1 MNMQNT
7 IAALRGG
14 LLQQDRLLKLD
25 TPLGGNVLTVQ
36 RAVGRSRIGR
46 AYEFTLDVLSTEGDL
61 ELKKLIAQP
70 VTLWIEQG
78 NRSYRPISGYVHTA
92 RRLGADGG
100 LTTYQLT
107 FADFTHF
114 LKFRRDQRFWNDTT
128 VDQIISDV
136 LNQHPQA
143 KGHFRFALSKPLPNR
158 SYTRQHDT
166 DWHFV
171 HRLMEDEGLY
181 CAWQQADDGKSHTL
195 VITDN
200 LQAFA
205 PLSPE
210 TVSFYRGGSA
220 SEADA
225 FTQWSGT
232 RTLQSVTRSTRT
244 FDYKNPAQPS
254 NPKGT
259 SLPTMAGQGEL
270 PDQLEVYEYTGA
282 YTYLDQTRGDHLTKV
297 KMEEW
302 ESQAKR
308 FYAAGGVRAIDAGR
322 RFTLTEHPE
331 HDRDSADQREFAVI
345 EVAWWI
351 ENNLPVASDSAD
363 FPYSL
368 REALA
373 GAQEG
378 YGASPVFRV
387 PHDDGSTGFYLVE
400 VEAQRVSVPYRSPFE
415 HRKPE
420 MHLETA
426 IVVGPQGEEVYTDS
440 LNRIRVQFVWDR
452 MNPGD
457 ENASCW
463 VRVVQS
469 DTGGGYGGVHVPRIG
484 EEVLI
489 DYVGGDCDRPL
500 AVGRVY
506 NGANQPQWHTD
517 GILSGYRSK
526 EYSGGGYNQLVMDD
540 ATGQNRVQLM
550 SSSANS
556 LLHLGYII
564 DQNGNSR
571 GSYLGSGFDLRSDAY
586 GSVRASQGLYV
597 TTHPK
602 AANSQPLDVK
612 EAQQQL
618 VTGESLVEAMSG
630 VSEQHQAES
639 LKDAQDTMRAFTD
652 ATQESAS
659 GSASGGRTAGG
670 GTGNANA
677 FKEPVMLF
685 GSPSGIGM
693 STQQSVHMVAND
705 HVNVASGQSVHV
717 AAGKSLIGSI
727 GQKLSLFVQNAGMKL
742 FAGKGKVE
750 IQAQSDNIEVTAQKA
765 VKVVSATGQVE
776 IAADQGIL
784 LTSGGAYIR
793 IKDGN
798 VEIHAPGKIDIKGA
812 SHTFAGPASMGY
824 PLPSPRPDQP
834 GQLELFHKYVNGEA
848 VKGGLFTVKDVNGS
862 ILKKGA
868 LDNSGYTVVSGL
880 PPGAVRV
887 EFGKDPRESDQPANY
902 FKQAKWPAEPVE
914 PSPQAAQ
921 TAATGQLASHLQGMA
936 PAAANVA
943 MGLLSG
949 GGAGAAL
956 GGLASSALPAA
967 ATALGGAGAASA
979 LQTASSLSGAA
990 KQVAGMV
997 QAARQG
1003 GLAALAAPAANAA
1016 SGMLQGALPGVAGIA
1031 GKGATTA
1038 ASAAGATG
1046 MKLPTSGFGGPLK
1059 S

>member
-1 MNMQNT
+1 MNMPD
-7 IAALRGG
+7 IAAALRGG

-25 TPLGGNVLTVQ
+25 TPLGGNALAVQ

-46 AYEFTLDVLSTEGDL
+46 DYSFTLDVVSSNDSL

-70 VTLWIEQG
+70 ATLWIQLE
-78 NRSYRPISGYVHTA
+78 NNAYRPVSGYLYTA
-92 RRLGADGG
+92 RRLGANGG
-100 LTTYQLT
+100 LTTYQLELR
-107 FADFTHF
+107 AWMHV
-114 LKFRRDQRFWNDTT
+114 LRFRRDEKIWIDKN
-128 VDQIISDV
+128 VEEIISDV
-136 LNQHPQA
+136 LGMHPEA
-143 KGHFRFALSKPLPNR
+143 RGRFRFALSQPLANR
-158 SYTRQHDT
+158 SYTRQSET
-166 DWHFV
+166 DWDLV
-171 HRLMEDEGLY
+171 HRLMESEGLY

-210 TVSFYRGGSA
+210 TVHFYRGGTA
-220 SEADA
+220 GEADA

-232 RTLQSVTRSTRT
+232 RTLQSATLTTRT
-244 FDYKNPAQPS
+244 FDYKNPSQPS

-259 SLPTMAGQGEL
+259 SLPTMGGQGEL

-282 YTYLDQTRGDHLTKV
+282 YTYPDQTRGDHLTKV

-302 ESQAKR
+302 ESRAKR
-308 FYAAGGVRAIDAGR
+308 FHGSGGVRAIDAGR
-322 RFTLTEHPE
+322 RFALADHPL
-331 HDRDSADQREFAVI
+331 HDRDAADQREFAAI

-351 ENNLPVASDSAD
+351 ENNLPVPDSDSD
-363 FPYSL
+363 FPHSL
-368 REALA
+368 KRSLDRMRARYENTPGL
-373 GAQEG
+373 QV
-378 YGASPVFRV
+378 S
-387 PHDDGSTGFYLVE
+387 HDDGSVGFYLVE

-415 HRKPE
+415 HKKPE

-452 MNPGD
+452 LNPGN

-506 NGANQPQWHTD
+506 NGANQPQWHSD

-586 GSVRASQGLYV
+586 GAVRASQGLYV

-618 VTGESLVEAMSG
+618 VTGESLIEAMSG

-639 LKDAQDTMRAFTD
+639 LKDAQDTMRTFTD
-652 ATQESAS
+652 ATQDSAS

-765 VKVVSATGQVE
+765 VKVVSATDRIE

-798 VEIHAPGKIDIKGA
+798 VEVHAPGKIDVKGA

-834 GQLELFHKYVNGEA
+834 GQLELLHQYANGEGF
-848 VKGGLFTVKDVNGS
+848 KGGKFTVLDASGGV
-862 ILKKGA
+862 LREGA
-868 LDNSGYTVVSGL
+868 LDANGHTIVSGL
-880 PPGAVRV
+880 PAGAAQVQFGEDPRNQYDPSSVFKTAQWPAKPMQEGNAAATAMSQLGGLLPPGAL
-887 EFGKDPRESDQPANY
+887 PAPT
-902 FKQAKWPAEPVE
+902 KLAAVAG
-914 PSPQAAQ
+914 QAAQ
-921 TAATGQLASHLQGMA
+921 DGIGKALSGQ
-936 PAAANVA
+936 A
-943 MGLLSG
+943 MGLAQGALANVVPSG
-949 GGAGAAL
+949 AMGAVSGATQLAGMAGQVAQGGVGQAMSLAKGALASALPSGAGAAL
-956 GGLASSALPAA
+956 SQASQLGAA
-967 ATALGGAGAASA
+967 AQQVGALA
-979 LQTASSLSGAA
+979 
-990 KQVAGMV
+990 
-997 QAARQG
+997 QAARS
-1003 GLAALAAPAANAA
+1003 AVPALKV
-1016 SGMLQGALPGVAGIA
+1016 L
-1031 GKGATTA
+1031 
-1038 ASAAGATG
+1038 
-1046 MKLPTSGFGGPLK
+1046 
-1059 S
+1059 

>member
-25 TPLGGNVLTVQ
+25 TSLGGNVLTVQ

-308 FYAAGGVRAIDAGR
+308 FHAAGGVRAIDAGR

-368 REALA
+368 REALV

-415 HRKPE
+415 HHKPE

-526 EYSGGGYNQLVMDD
+526 EYSGSGYNQLVMDD

-677 FKEPVMLF
+677 FKEPLMLF

-727 GQKLSLFVQNAGMKL
+727 GQKLSLFVQNAGMRL

-1031 GKGATTA
+1031 GKGATTV

>member
-1 MNMQNT
+1 MNMPD
-7 IAALRGG
+7 IGAALRGG

-25 TPLGGNVLTVQ
+25 TPLGANALAVQ
-36 RAVGRSRIGR
+36 RVVGRSQIGR
-46 AYEFTLDVLSTEGDL
+46 DYSFTLDVVSSNDGL

-70 VTLWIEQG
+70 ATLWIQLG
-78 NRSYRPISGYVHTA
+78 NNAYRPVSGYIYTA
-92 RRLGADGG
+92 RRLGANGG
-100 LTTYQLT
+100 LTTYQLELR
-107 FADFTHF
+107 AWMHV
-114 LKFRRDQRFWNDTT
+114 LRFRRDEKIWIDKN
-128 VDQIISDV
+128 VEEIISDV
-136 LNQHPQA
+136 LGMHPEA
-143 KGHFRFALSKPLPNR
+143 RGRFRFALSQPLANR
-158 SYTRQHDT
+158 SYTRQSET
-166 DWHFV
+166 DWNLV

-181 CAWQQADDGKSHTL
+181 CAWQQADDGNSHTL

-200 LQAFA
+200 LQAFV

-210 TVSFYRGGSA
+210 IVRFYRGGTA
-220 SEADA
+220 GEADA

-232 RTLQSVTRSTRT
+232 RTLQSVTLTTRT

-259 SLPTMAGQGEL
+259 SLPTMVGQGEL

-282 YTYLDQTRGDHLTKV
+282 YTYPDQARGDHLAKV
-297 KMEEW
+297 KMEGW

-308 FYAAGGVRAIDAGR
+308 FHAAGGVRAIDAGR
-322 RFTLTEHPE
+322 RFTLADHPE
-331 HDRDSADQREFAVI
+331 HDRDSADQREFAAI

-351 ENNLPVASDSAD
+351 ENNLPVSGSDSD
-363 FPYSL
+363 FPHSL
-368 REALA
+368 KRALDRTRA
-373 GAQEG
+373 RYENTPGLQV
-378 YGASPVFRV
+378 S
-387 PHDDGSTGFYLVE
+387 HDDGSVGFYLVE
-400 VEAQRVSVPYRSPFE
+400 VEAHRVSVPYRSPFE
-415 HRKPE
+415 HKKPE

-426 IVVGPQGEEVYTDS
+426 IVVGPQGEEVYTDE

-452 MNPGD
+452 LNPGN

-506 NGANQPQWHTD
+506 NGANQPQWHSD

-564 DQNGNSR
+564 DHSANSR

-586 GSVRASQGLYV
+586 GAVRASQGLYV

-652 ATQESAS
+652 ATQDSAS

-693 STQQSVHMVAND
+693 STQQSVHVVAND

-765 VKVVSATGQVE
+765 VKVVSATDRIE

-798 VEIHAPGKIDIKGA
+798 VEVHAPGKIDVKGA

-834 GQLELFHKYVNGEA
+834 GQLELLHQYANGEGF
-848 VKGGLFTVKDVNGS
+848 KGGKFTVLDASGGV
-862 ILKKGA
+862 LREGA
-868 LDNSGYTVVSGL
+868 LDAKGHTIVSGL
-880 PPGAVRV
+880 PAGAVQVQFGEDPRNQYDPSSVFKTAQWPAKPMQEADPTATAMSQLGGLLPPGALP
-887 EFGKDPRESDQPANY
+887 GATKLA
-902 FKQAKWPAEPVE
+902 AIAG
-914 PSPQAAQ
+914 QAAQ
-921 TAATGQLASHLQGMA
+921 GGIGKALSGQ
-936 PAAANVA
+936 A
-943 MGLLSG
+943 MGLAQGALANVLPSGAMQAVSGATQLAGMAGQVAQGGVGQALSG
-949 GGAGAAL
+949 QAMSLAKGALASALPSGAGAAL
-956 GGLASSALPAA
+956 SQAGQLGAA
-967 ATALGGAGAASA
+967 AQQVGALA
-979 LQTASSLSGAA
+979 
-990 KQVAGMV
+990 
-997 QAARQG
+997 QAARS
-1003 GLAALAAPAANAA
+1003 AVPALKV
-1016 SGMLQGALPGVAGIA
+1016 L
-1031 GKGATTA
+1031 
-1038 ASAAGATG
+1038 
-1046 MKLPTSGFGGPLK
+1046 
-1059 S
+1059 

>member
-1 MNMQNT
+1 MNMPD
-7 IAALRGG
+7 IGAALRGG

-25 TPLGGNVLTVQ
+25 TPLGGNALAVQ
-36 RAVGRSRIGR
+36 RAVGRSQIGR
-46 AYEFTLDVLSTEGDL
+46 DYSFTLDVVSSNDSL

-70 VTLWIEQG
+70 ATLWIRLG
-78 NRSYRPISGYVHTA
+78 NSAYRPVSGYIYTA
-92 RRLGADGG
+92 RRLGANGG
-100 LTTYQLT
+100 LTTYQLELR
-107 FADFTHF
+107 AWMHV
-114 LKFRRDQRFWNDTT
+114 LRFRRDEKIWIDKN
-128 VDQIISDV
+128 VEEIISDV
-136 LNQHPQA
+136 LGMHPEA
-143 KGHFRFALSKPLPNR
+143 RGRFRFALSQPLANR
-158 SYTRQHDT
+158 SYTRQSET
-166 DWHFV
+166 DWNLV

-200 LQAFA
+200 LQTFA

-210 TVSFYRGGSA
+210 IVRFYRGGTA
-220 SEADA
+220 GEADA

-232 RTLQSVTRSTRT
+232 RTLQSVTLTTRT

-282 YTYLDQTRGDHLTKV
+282 YTYLDQARGDHLAKV
-297 KMEEW
+297 KMEGW

-308 FYAAGGVRAIDAGR
+308 FHAAGGVRAIDAGR
-322 RFTLTEHPE
+322 RFTLADHPE
-331 HDRDSADQREFAVI
+331 HDRDSADQREFAAI

-351 ENNLPVASDSAD
+351 ENNLPVSGSDSD
-363 FPYSL
+363 FPHSL
-368 REALA
+368 KRSLDRTRARYENTPGL
-373 GAQEG
+373 QV
-378 YGASPVFRV
+378 S
-387 PHDDGSTGFYLVE
+387 HDDGSVGFYLVE

-415 HRKPE
+415 HKKPE

-426 IVVGPQGEEVYTDS
+426 IVVGPQGEEVYTDE

-452 MNPGD
+452 LNPAN

-506 NGANQPQWHTD
+506 NGANQPQWHSD

-556 LLHLGYII
+556 LLHLGYLI

-586 GSVRASQGLYV
+586 GAVRASQGLYV

-602 AANSQPLDVK
+602 APNSQPLDVK

-652 ATQESAS
+652 ATQDSKS

-693 STQQSVHMVAND
+693 STQQSVHVVAND

-765 VKVVSATGQVE
+765 VKVVSATDRIE

-798 VEIHAPGKIDIKGA
+798 VEVHAPGKIDVKGA

-834 GQLELFHKYVNGEA
+834 GQLELLHQYANGEGF
-848 VKGGLFTVKDVNGS
+848 KGGKFTVLDASGGV
-862 ILKKGA
+862 LREGA
-868 LDNSGYTVVSGL
+868 LDAKGHTIVSGL
-880 PPGAVRV
+880 PAGAVQV
-887 EFGKDPRESDQPANY
+887 QFGEDPRNQYDPSSV
-902 FKQAKWPAEPVE
+902 FKTAQWPAKPMQGAD
-914 PSPQAAQ
+914 P
-921 TAATGQLASHLQGMA
+921 TAT
-936 PAAANVA
+936 A
-943 MGLLSG
+943 MSQ
-949 GGAGAAL
+949 L
-956 GGLASSALPAA
+956 GGLLPPGALPAA
-967 ATALGGAGAASA
+967 TKLAAIAGQGAQGGIGKALSGQAMGLAQGALANVLPSGAMGAMSGATQLAGMAGQVAQGGVGQAMSLAKGALGSALPSGASAALSQASQLGAAAQQVGA
-979 LQTASSLSGAA
+979 LA
-990 KQVAGMV
+990 
-997 QAARQG
+997 QAARS
-1003 GLAALAAPAANAA
+1003 AVPALKV
-1016 SGMLQGALPGVAGIA
+1016 L
-1031 GKGATTA
+1031 
-1038 ASAAGATG
+1038 
-1046 MKLPTSGFGGPLK
+1046 
-1059 S
+1059 

>member
-1 MNMQNT
+1 MDMPD
-7 IAALRGG
+7 IGAAIRGG

-25 TPLGGNVLTVQ
+25 TPLGANALAVQ

-46 AYEFTLDVLSTEGDL
+46 DYSFTLDVVSNNDSL

-70 VTLWIEQG
+70 ATLWIQLE
-78 NRSYRPISGYVHTA
+78 NNAYRPVSGYLYTA
-92 RRLGADGG
+92 RRLGANGG
-100 LTTYQLT
+100 LTTYQLELR
-107 FADFTHF
+107 AWMHV
-114 LKFRRDQRFWNDTT
+114 LRFRRDEKIWIDKN
-128 VDQIISDV
+128 VEEIISDV
-136 LNQHPQA
+136 LGMHPEA
-143 KGHFRFALSKPLPNR
+143 RGRFRFALSQPLANR
-158 SYTRQHDT
+158 SYTRQSET
-166 DWHFV
+166 DWDLV
-171 HRLMEDEGLY
+171 HRLMESEGLY

-200 LQAFA
+200 LQAFV

-210 TVSFYRGGSA
+210 TVRFYRGGTA
-220 SEADA
+220 GEADA

-232 RTLQSVTRSTRT
+232 RTLQSVTLTTRT
-244 FDYKNPAQPS
+244 FDYKNPSQPS

-259 SLPTMAGQGEL
+259 SLPTMGGQGEL

-302 ESQAKR
+302 ESRAKR
-308 FYAAGGVRAIDAGR
+308 FHGSGGVRAIDAGR
-322 RFTLTEHPE
+322 RFTLADHPV
-331 HDRDSADQREFAVI
+331 HDRDVADQREFAAI

-351 ENNLPVASDSAD
+351 ENNLPVPASDSD
-363 FPYSL
+363 FPHSL
-368 REALA
+368 KR
-373 GAQEG
+373 
-378 YGASPVFRV
+378 SIDRTRV
-387 PHDDGSTGFYLVE
+387 RYENTPGLQVSHNDGSVGFYLVE

-415 HRKPE
+415 HHKPE

-426 IVVGPQGEEVYTDS
+426 IVVGPQGEEVYTDE

-452 MNPGD
+452 LNPGN

-586 GSVRASQGLYV
+586 GAVRASQGLYV

-652 ATQESAS
+652 ATQDSAS

-693 STQQSVHMVAND
+693 STQQSVHVVAND

-765 VKVVSATGQVE
+765 VKVVSATDRIE

-798 VEIHAPGKIDIKGA
+798 VEVHAPGTIDVKGA

-824 PLPSPRPDQP
+824 LLPSPRPDQP
-834 GQLELFHKYVNGEA
+834 GQLELLHQYANGEGF
-848 VKGGLFTVKDVNGS
+848 KGGKFKVLDASGGV
-862 ILKKGA
+862 LREGA
-868 LDNSGYTVVSGL
+868 LDAKGHTIVSGL
-880 PPGAVRV
+880 PAGAAQVQFGEDPRNQYDPSSVFKTAQWPAKPMQEGNAAATAMSQLSGLLPPGALPGATKVAAV
-887 EFGKDPRESDQPANY
+887 AG
-902 FKQAKWPAEPVE
+902 
-914 PSPQAAQ
+914 QAAQ
-921 TAATGQLASHLQGMA
+921 GGIGKALSGQVTGLAQVALANALPSGAMGAVSGATQLAGMA
-936 PAAANVA
+936 GQVVQ
-943 MGLLSG
+943 G
-949 GGAGAAL
+949 GVGQAVSLAKGALASALPSGAGAAL
-956 GGLASSALPAA
+956 SQASQLGAA
-967 ATALGGAGAASA
+967 AHQVGALA
-979 LQTASSLSGAA
+979 
-990 KQVAGMV
+990 
-997 QAARQG
+997 QAARS
-1003 GLAALAAPAANAA
+1003 AVPALKV
-1016 SGMLQGALPGVAGIA
+1016 L
-1031 GKGATTA
+1031 
-1038 ASAAGATG
+1038 
-1046 MKLPTSGFGGPLK
+1046 
-1059 S
+1059 

>member
-308 FYAAGGVRAIDAGR
+308 FHAAGGVRAIDAGR

-368 REALA
+368 REALV

-526 EYSGGGYNQLVMDD
+526 EYSGSGYNQLVMDD

-564 DQNGNSR
+564 DHSANSR

-586 GSVRASQGLYV
+586 GAVRASQGLYV

-1031 GKGATTA
+1031 GKGATTV

>member
-308 FYAAGGVRAIDAGR
+308 FHAAGGVRAIDAGR

-368 REALA
+368 REALV

-415 HRKPE
+415 HHKPE

-526 EYSGGGYNQLVMDD
+526 EYSGSGYNQLVMDD

-564 DQNGNSR
+564 DHSANSR

-586 GSVRASQGLYV
+586 GAVRASQGLYV

-1031 GKGATTA
+1031 GKGATTV

>member
-1 MNMQNT
+1 MNMPD
-7 IAALRGG
+7 IGAALRGG

-25 TPLGGNVLTVQ
+25 TPLGGNALAVQ
-36 RAVGRSRIGR
+36 RAVGRSQIGR
-46 AYEFTLDVLSTEGDL
+46 DYSFTLDVVSSNDSL

-70 VTLWIEQG
+70 ATLWIRLG
-78 NRSYRPISGYVHTA
+78 NSAYRPVSGYIYTA
-92 RRLGADGG
+92 RRLGANGG
-100 LTTYQLT
+100 LTTYQLELR
-107 FADFTHF
+107 AWMHV
-114 LKFRRDQRFWNDTT
+114 LRFRRDEKIWIDKN
-128 VDQIISDV
+128 VEEIISDV
-136 LNQHPQA
+136 LGMHPEA
-143 KGHFRFALSKPLPNR
+143 RGRFRFALSQPLANR
-158 SYTRQHDT
+158 SYTRQSET
-166 DWHFV
+166 DWNFV
-171 HRLMEDEGLY
+171 HRLMEEEGLY

-210 TVSFYRGGSA
+210 IVRFYRGGTA
-220 SEADA
+220 GEADA

-232 RTLQSVTRSTRT
+232 RTLQSVTLTTRT

-282 YTYLDQTRGDHLTKV
+282 YTYLDQARGDHLAKV
-297 KMEEW
+297 KMEGW

-308 FYAAGGVRAIDAGR
+308 FHAAGGVRAIDAGR
-322 RFTLTEHPE
+322 RFTLADHPE
-331 HDRDSADQREFAVI
+331 HDRDSADQREFAAI

-351 ENNLPVASDSAD
+351 ENNLPVSGSDSD
-363 FPYSL
+363 FPHSL
-368 REALA
+368 KRSLDRTRARYENTPGL
-373 GAQEG
+373 QV
-378 YGASPVFRV
+378 S
-387 PHDDGSTGFYLVE
+387 HDDGSVGFYLVE

-415 HRKPE
+415 HKKPE

-452 MNPGD
+452 LNPGN

-506 NGANQPQWHTD
+506 NGANQPQWHSD

-586 GSVRASQGLYV
+586 GAVRASQGLYV

-602 AANSQPLDVK
+602 APNSQPLDVK

-639 LKDAQDTMRAFTD
+639 LKEAHDTMRAFTD
-652 ATQESAS
+652 ATQDSKS

-693 STQQSVHMVAND
+693 STQQSVHVVAND

-765 VKVVSATGQVE
+765 VKVVSATDRIE

-798 VEIHAPGKIDIKGA
+798 VEVHAPGKIDVKGA

-834 GQLELFHKYVNGEA
+834 GQLELLHQYANGEGF
-848 VKGGLFTVKDVNGS
+848 KGGKFTVLDASGGV
-862 ILKKGA
+862 LREGA
-868 LDNSGYTVVSGL
+868 LDAKGHTIVSGL
-880 PPGAVRV
+880 PAGAVQV
-887 EFGKDPRESDQPANY
+887 QFGEDPRNQYDPSSV
-902 FKQAKWPAEPVE
+902 FKTAQWPAKPMQGAD
-914 PSPQAAQ
+914 P
-921 TAATGQLASHLQGMA
+921 TAT
-936 PAAANVA
+936 A
-943 MGLLSG
+943 MSQ
-949 GGAGAAL
+949 L
-956 GGLASSALPAA
+956 GGLLPPGALPAA
-967 ATALGGAGAASA
+967 TKLAAIAGQAAQGGIGKALSGQAMGLAQGALANVLPSGAMGAVSGATQLAGMAGQVAQGGVGQAMSLAKGALGSALPSGASAALSQASQLGAAAQQVGA
-979 LQTASSLSGAA
+979 LA
-990 KQVAGMV
+990 
-997 QAARQG
+997 QAARS
-1003 GLAALAAPAANAA
+1003 AVPALKV
-1016 SGMLQGALPGVAGIA
+1016 L
-1031 GKGATTA
+1031 
-1038 ASAAGATG
+1038 
-1046 MKLPTSGFGGPLK
+1046 
-1059 S
+1059 

>member
-1 MNMQNT
+1 MQNV

-25 TPLGGNVLTVQ
+25 TPLGANTLTVQ

-46 AYEFTLDVLSTEGDL
+46 AYEFTLDVLAADGDV

-70 VTLWIEQG
+70 VTLWIQQAD
-78 NRSYRPISGYVHTA
+78 RDYRPMHGYVHTA
-92 RRLGADGG
+92 RRLGADGE
-100 LTTYQLT
+100 LTTYQLV

-114 LKFRRDQRFWNDTT
+114 LKFRRDQRIWSDAP

-136 LNQHPQA
+136 LNRHPQA
-143 KGHFRFALSKPLPNR
+143 RGRFRFALSKPLPSR
-158 SYTRQHDT
+158 SYTRQHET

-210 TVSFYRGGSA
+210 TVRFYRGSAA

-232 RTLQSVTRSTRT
+232 RTLQSVTRTTRT
-244 FDYKNPAQPS
+244 FDYKNPSVPS

-259 SLPTMAGQGEL
+259 TLPTMGTQGEL

-282 YTYLDQTRGDHLTKV
+282 YTYLDQSRGDHLTKV
-297 KMEEW
+297 RMEAW
-302 ESQAKR
+302 ESEAKR
-308 FYAAGGVRAIDAGR
+308 FRAAGGVRGIDAGR
-322 RFTLTEHPE
+322 RFTLSDHPE
-331 HDRDSADQREFAVI
+331 HDRDPADQREFAVI

-351 ENNLPVASDSAD
+351 ENNLPVSSGSAN
-363 FPYSL
+363 FPHSL
-368 REALA
+368 SEALA
-373 GAQEG
+373 QAQAG
-378 YGASPVFRV
+378 CAADPAFRV
-387 PHDDGSTGFYLVE
+387 PHGDGSVGFYLVE
-400 VEAQRVSVPYRSPFE
+400 VEAQRASIPYRSPFE
-415 HRKPE
+415 HHKPV

-426 IVVGPQGEEVYTDS
+426 IVVGPQGEEVYTDE

-452 MNPGD
+452 VNPGN

-469 DTGGGYGGVHVPRIG
+469 DTGGGYGGVHIPRIG

-506 NGANQPQWHTD
+506 NGAAKPQWHSD

-526 EYSGGGYNQLVMDD
+526 EYSGSGYNQLVMDD

-550 SSSANS
+550 SSSAKS
-556 LLHLGYII
+556 LLHLGYLI
-564 DQNGNSR
+564 DQNGNTR
-571 GSYLGSGFDLRSDAY
+571 GSYLGSGFDLRSDAH
-586 GSVRASQGLYV
+586 GAVRASQGLYV

-602 AANSQPLDVK
+602 APNSQPLDVK

-618 VTGESLVEAMSG
+618 VNAESLVESLSG
-630 VSEQHQAES
+630 VSEQHQAEN
-639 LKDAQDTMRAFTD
+639 LKDAHDTLRAFTD
-652 ATQESAS
+652 ATQDSVPGA
-659 GSASGGRTAGG
+659 ASGGRTAGG

-693 STQQSVHMVAND
+693 STQQSVHVAAND
-705 HVNVASGQSVHV
+705 HVNIASGRSVHV
-717 AAGKSLIGSI
+717 AAGKSLLASI

-750 IQAQSDNIEVTAQKA
+750 IQAQSDSIEVTAQKT
-765 VKVVSATGQVE
+765 VKVLSATDKIE

-784 LTSGGAYIR
+784 LTSGGGYIR
-793 IKDGN
+793 IAGGN
-798 VEIHAPGKIDIKGA
+798 IEIHAPGKVDVKGA
-812 SHTFAGPASMGY
+812 SHAFSGPASMGY

-834 GQLELFHKYVNGEA
+834 GQLELLHKYVNGEA
-848 VKGGLFTVKDVNGS
+848 VKGGLFTVRDVNGAV
-862 ILKKGA
+862 LKKGA
-868 LDNSGYTVVSGL
+868 LDGNGYTVVSGL

-902 FKQAKWPAEPVE
+902 FKEAKWPAEPVE
-914 PSPQAAQ
+914 PSPEAAQ
-921 TAATGQLASHLQGMA
+921 AAATGQLASQLQGMA
-936 PAAANVA
+936 PAAASAA
-943 MGLLSG
+943 MGLVS

-956 GGLASSALPAA
+956 GGLASAALPAA
-967 ATALGGAGAASA
+967 ASALDGAGVASA
-979 LQTASSLSGAA
+979 LQTATRLSGAA

-1016 SGMLQGALPGVAGIA
+1016 LKGALPGIA
-1031 GKGATTA
+1031 GKGGPMVASTAGTA
-1038 ASAAGATG
+1038 AGG

>member
-586 GSVRASQGLYV
+586 GAVRASQGLYV

-652 ATQESAS
+652 ATQDSVS
-659 GSASGGRTAGG
+659 GSKSGGRTAGG

-693 STQQSVHMVAND
+693 STQQSVHVVAND

-765 VKVVSATGQVE
+765 VKVVSATGQIE

-902 FKQAKWPAEPVE
+902 FKQAKWPAEPIE

>member
-1 MNMQNT
+1 MNMPD
-7 IAALRGG
+7 IGAALRGG

-25 TPLGGNVLTVQ
+25 TPLGGNALAVQ

-46 AYEFTLDVLSTEGDL
+46 DYSFTLDVVSSNDSL

-70 VTLWIEQG
+70 ATLWIRLG
-78 NRSYRPISGYVHTA
+78 NSAYRPVSGYIYTA
-92 RRLGADGG
+92 RRLGANGG
-100 LTTYQLT
+100 LTTYQLELR
-107 FADFTHF
+107 AWMHV
-114 LKFRRDQRFWNDTT
+114 LRFRRDEKIWIDKN
-128 VDQIISDV
+128 VEEIISDV
-136 LNQHPQA
+136 LGMHPEA
-143 KGHFRFALSKPLPNR
+143 RGRFRFALSQPLANR
-158 SYTRQHDT
+158 SYTRQSET
-166 DWHFV
+166 DWNLV
-171 HRLMEDEGLY
+171 HRLMEEEGLY

-210 TVSFYRGGSA
+210 IVRFYRGGTA
-220 SEADA
+220 GEADA

-232 RTLQSVTRSTRT
+232 RTLQSVTLTTRT

-282 YTYLDQTRGDHLTKV
+282 YTYLDQARGDHLAKV
-297 KMEEW
+297 KMEGW

-308 FYAAGGVRAIDAGR
+308 FHAVGGVRAIDAGR
-322 RFTLTEHPE
+322 RFTLADHPE
-331 HDRDSADQREFAVI
+331 HDRDAADQREFAAI

-351 ENNLPVASDSAD
+351 ENNLPVSGSDSD
-363 FPYSL
+363 FPHSL
-368 REALA
+368 KRSLDQTRARYENTPGL
-373 GAQEG
+373 QV
-378 YGASPVFRV
+378 S
-387 PHDDGSTGFYLVE
+387 HDDGSVGFYLVE

-415 HRKPE
+415 HKKPE

-452 MNPGD
+452 LNPGN

-506 NGANQPQWHTD
+506 NGANQPQWHSD

-586 GSVRASQGLYV
+586 GAVRASQGLYV

-602 AANSQPLDVK
+602 APNSQPLDVK

-639 LKDAQDTMRAFTD
+639 LKEAQDTMRAFTD
-652 ATQESAS
+652 ATQDSKS

-693 STQQSVHMVAND
+693 STQQSVHVVAND

-765 VKVVSATGQVE
+765 VKVVSATDRIE

-798 VEIHAPGKIDIKGA
+798 VEVHAPGKIDVKGA

-834 GQLELFHKYVNGEA
+834 GQLELLHQYANGEGF
-848 VKGGLFTVKDVNGS
+848 KGGKFTVLDASGGV
-862 ILKKGA
+862 LREGA
-868 LDNSGYTVVSGL
+868 LDAKGHTIVSGL
-880 PPGAVRV
+880 PAGAVQV
-887 EFGKDPRESDQPANY
+887 QFGEDPRNQYDPSSV
-902 FKQAKWPAEPVE
+902 FKTAQWPAKPMQGAD
-914 PSPQAAQ
+914 P
-921 TAATGQLASHLQGMA
+921 TAT
-936 PAAANVA
+936 A
-943 MGLLSG
+943 MSQ
-949 GGAGAAL
+949 L
-956 GGLASSALPAA
+956 GGLLPPGALPAA
-967 ATALGGAGAASA
+967 TKLAAIAGQAAQGGIGKALSGQAMGLAQGALANVLPSGAMGAMSGATQLAGMAGQVAQGGVGQAMSLAKGALGSALPSGASAALSQASQLGAAAQQVGA
-979 LQTASSLSGAA
+979 LA
-990 KQVAGMV
+990 
-997 QAARQG
+997 QAARS
-1003 GLAALAAPAANAA
+1003 AVPALKV
-1016 SGMLQGALPGVAGIA
+1016 L
-1031 GKGATTA
+1031 
-1038 ASAAGATG
+1038 
-1046 MKLPTSGFGGPLK
+1046 
-1059 S
+1059 

>member
-1 MNMQNT
+1 MNMPD
-7 IAALRGG
+7 IGAALRGG

-25 TPLGGNVLTVQ
+25 TPLGGNALAVQ
-36 RAVGRSRIGR
+36 RAVGRSQIGR
-46 AYEFTLDVLSTEGDL
+46 DYSFTLDVVSSNDSL

-70 VTLWIEQG
+70 ATLWIRLG
-78 NRSYRPISGYVHTA
+78 NSAYRPVSGYIYTA
-92 RRLGADGG
+92 RRLGANGG
-100 LTTYQLT
+100 LTTYQLELR
-107 FADFTHF
+107 AWMHV
-114 LKFRRDQRFWNDTT
+114 LRFRRDEKIWIDKN
-128 VDQIISDV
+128 VEEIISDV
-136 LNQHPQA
+136 LGMHPEA
-143 KGHFRFALSKPLPNR
+143 RGRFRFALSQPLANR
-158 SYTRQHDT
+158 SYTRQSET
-166 DWHFV
+166 DWNFV
-171 HRLMEDEGLY
+171 HRLMEEEGLY

-210 TVSFYRGGSA
+210 IVRFYRGGTA
-220 SEADA
+220 GEADA

-232 RTLQSVTRSTRT
+232 RTLQSVTFTTRT

-282 YTYLDQTRGDHLTKV
+282 YTYLDQARGDHLAKV
-297 KMEEW
+297 KMEGW

-308 FYAAGGVRAIDAGR
+308 FHAAGGVRAIDAGR
-322 RFTLTEHPE
+322 RFTLAEHPE
-331 HDRDSADQREFAVI
+331 HDRDSADQREFAAI

-351 ENNLPVASDSAD
+351 ENNLPVSGSDSD
-363 FPYSL
+363 FPHSL
-368 REALA
+368 KRSLDQTRARYENTPGL
-373 GAQEG
+373 QV
-378 YGASPVFRV
+378 S
-387 PHDDGSTGFYLVE
+387 HDDGSVGFYLVE

-415 HRKPE
+415 HKKPE

-426 IVVGPQGEEVYTDS
+426 IVVGPQGEEVHTDE

-452 MNPGD
+452 LNPAN

-506 NGANQPQWHTD
+506 NGANQPQWHSD

-556 LLHLGYII
+556 LLHLGYLI

-586 GSVRASQGLYV
+586 GAVRASQGLYV

-602 AANSQPLDVK
+602 APNSQPLDVK

-639 LKDAQDTMRAFTD
+639 LKEAHDTMRAFTD
-652 ATQESAS
+652 ATQDSKS

-670 GTGNANA
+670 GTGSANA

-693 STQQSVHMVAND
+693 STQQSVHVVAND

-765 VKVVSATGQVE
+765 VKVVSATDRIE

-798 VEIHAPGKIDIKGA
+798 VEVHAPGKIDVKGA

-834 GQLELFHKYVNGEA
+834 GQLELLHQYANGEGF
-848 VKGGLFTVKDVNGS
+848 KGGKFTVLDASGGV
-862 ILKKGA
+862 LREGA
-868 LDNSGYTVVSGL
+868 LDAKGHTIVSGL
-880 PPGAVRV
+880 PAGAVQV
-887 EFGKDPRESDQPANY
+887 QFGEDPRNQYDPSSV
-902 FKQAKWPAEPVE
+902 FKTAQWPAKPMQGAD
-914 PSPQAAQ
+914 P
-921 TAATGQLASHLQGMA
+921 TAT
-936 PAAANVA
+936 A
-943 MGLLSG
+943 MSQ
-949 GGAGAAL
+949 L
-956 GGLASSALPAA
+956 GGLLPPGALPAA
-967 ATALGGAGAASA
+967 TKLAAIAGQAAQGGIEKALSGQAMGLAQGALANVLPSGAMGAVSGATQLAGMAGQVAQGGVGQAMSLAKGALGSALPSGASAALSQASQLGAAAQQVGA
-979 LQTASSLSGAA
+979 LA
-990 KQVAGMV
+990 
-997 QAARQG
+997 QAARS
-1003 GLAALAAPAANAA
+1003 AVPALKV
-1016 SGMLQGALPGVAGIA
+1016 L
-1031 GKGATTA
+1031 
-1038 ASAAGATG
+1038 
-1046 MKLPTSGFGGPLK
+1046 
-1059 S
+1059 

>member
-1 MNMQNT
+1 MDMPD
-7 IAALRGG
+7 IGAAIRGG

-25 TPLGGNVLTVQ
+25 TPLGANALAVQ

-46 AYEFTLDVLSTEGDL
+46 DYSFTLDVVSNNDSL

-70 VTLWIEQG
+70 ATLWIQLE
-78 NRSYRPISGYVHTA
+78 NNAYRPVSGYLYTA
-92 RRLGADGG
+92 RRLGANGG
-100 LTTYQLT
+100 LTTYQLELR
-107 FADFTHF
+107 AWMHV
-114 LKFRRDQRFWNDTT
+114 LRFRRDEKIWIDKN
-128 VDQIISDV
+128 VEEIISDV
-136 LNQHPQA
+136 LGMHPEA
-143 KGHFRFALSKPLPNR
+143 RGRFRFALSQPLANR
-158 SYTRQHDT
+158 SYTRQSET
-166 DWHFV
+166 DWDLV
-171 HRLMEDEGLY
+171 HRLMESEGLY
-181 CAWQQADDGKSHTL
+181 SAWQQADDGKSHTL

-210 TVSFYRGGSA
+210 TVRFYRGDAA
-220 SEADA
+220 SEPDA

-232 RTLQSVTRSTRT
+232 RTLQSVTLTTRT
-244 FDYKNPAQPS
+244 FDYKNPSQPS

-259 SLPTMAGQGEL
+259 SLPTMGGQGEL

-302 ESQAKR
+302 ESRAKR
-308 FYAAGGVRAIDAGR
+308 FHGSGGVRAIDAGR
-322 RFTLTEHPE
+322 RFTLADHPV
-331 HDRDSADQREFAVI
+331 HDRDVADQREFAAI

-351 ENNLPVASDSAD
+351 ENNLPVPASDSD
-363 FPYSL
+363 FPHSL
-368 REALA
+368 KR
-373 GAQEG
+373 
-378 YGASPVFRV
+378 SIDRTRV
-387 PHDDGSTGFYLVE
+387 RYENTPGLQVSHNDGSVGFYLVE

-415 HRKPE
+415 HHKPE

-426 IVVGPQGEEVYTDS
+426 IVVGPQGEEVYTDE

-452 MNPGD
+452 LNPGN

-469 DTGGGYGGVHVPRIG
+469 DTGGGYGGVHVPRVG

-571 GSYLGSGFDLRSDAY
+571 GPYLGSGFDLRSDAY
-586 GSVRASQGLYV
+586 GAVRASQGLYV

-652 ATQESAS
+652 ATQDSAS

-693 STQQSVHMVAND
+693 STQQSVHVVAND

-765 VKVVSATGQVE
+765 VKVVSATDRIE

-798 VEIHAPGKIDIKGA
+798 VEVHAPGTIDVKGA

-834 GQLELFHKYVNGEA
+834 GQLELLHQYANGEGF
-848 VKGGLFTVKDVNGS
+848 KGGKFKVLDASGGV
-862 ILKKGA
+862 LREGA
-868 LDNSGYTVVSGL
+868 LDAKGHTIVSGL
-880 PPGAVRV
+880 PAGAAQVQFGEDPRNQYDPSSVFKTAQWPAKPMQEGNAAATAMSQLSGLLPPGALPGATKVAAV
-887 EFGKDPRESDQPANY
+887 AG
-902 FKQAKWPAEPVE
+902 
-914 PSPQAAQ
+914 QAAQ
-921 TAATGQLASHLQGMA
+921 GGIGKALSGQVTGLAQGALANALPSDAMGAVSGATQLAGMA
-936 PAAANVA
+936 GQVVQGGVGQA
-943 MGLLSG
+943 LSG
-949 GGAGAAL
+949 QAVSLAKGALASALPSGAGAAL
-956 GGLASSALPAA
+956 SQANQLGAA
-967 ATALGGAGAASA
+967 AHQVGALA
-979 LQTASSLSGAA
+979 
-990 KQVAGMV
+990 
-997 QAARQG
+997 QAARS
-1003 GLAALAAPAANAA
+1003 AVPALKV
-1016 SGMLQGALPGVAGIA
+1016 L
-1031 GKGATTA
+1031 
-1038 ASAAGATG
+1038 
-1046 MKLPTSGFGGPLK
+1046 
-1059 S
+1059 

>member
-1 MNMQNT
+1 MNMPD
-7 IAALRGG
+7 IGAALRGG

-25 TPLGGNVLTVQ
+25 TPLGGNALAVQ
-36 RAVGRSRIGR
+36 RVVGRSQIGR
-46 AYEFTLDVLSTEGDL
+46 DYSFTLDVVSSNDSL

-70 VTLWIEQG
+70 ATLWIQLG
-78 NRSYRPISGYVHTA
+78 NKAYRPVSGYVYTA
-92 RRLGADGG
+92 RRLGANGG
-100 LTTYQLT
+100 LTTYQLELR
-107 FADFTHF
+107 AWMHV
-114 LKFRRDQRFWNDTT
+114 LRFRRDEKIWIDKN
-128 VDQIISDV
+128 VEEIISDV
-136 LNQHPQA
+136 LGMHPEA
-143 KGHFRFALSKPLPNR
+143 RGRFRFALSQPLANR
-158 SYTRQHDT
+158 SYTRQSET
-166 DWHFV
+166 DWNLV

-210 TVSFYRGGSA
+210 IVRFYRGGTA
-220 SEADA
+220 GEADA

-232 RTLQSVTRSTRT
+232 RTLQSVTLTTRT

-282 YTYLDQTRGDHLTKV
+282 YTYLDQARGDHLAKV
-297 KMEEW
+297 KMEGW

-308 FYAAGGVRAIDAGR
+308 FHAAGGGRAIDAGR
-322 RFTLTEHPE
+322 RFTLADHPE
-331 HDRDSADQREFAVI
+331 HDRDPADQREFAAI

-351 ENNLPVASDSAD
+351 ENNLPVPGSDSD
-363 FPYSL
+363 FPHSL
-368 REALA
+368 KRSLDRTRARYENTPGL
-373 GAQEG
+373 QV
-378 YGASPVFRV
+378 S
-387 PHDDGSTGFYLVE
+387 HDDGSVGFYLVE
-400 VEAQRVSVPYRSPFE
+400 VEAQRVNVPYRSPFE
-415 HRKPE
+415 HHKPE

-426 IVVGPQGEEVYTDS
+426 IVVGPQGEEVYTDA

-452 MNPGD
+452 LNPGN

-564 DQNGNSR
+564 DHSGNSR

-586 GSVRASQGLYV
+586 GAVRASQGLYV

-602 AANSQPLDVK
+602 SANSQPLDVK

-652 ATQESAS
+652 ATQDSAS

-693 STQQSVHMVAND
+693 STQQSVHVVAND

-717 AAGKSLIGSI
+717 AAGKSLLASI
-727 GQKLSLFVQNAGMKL
+727 GQKLSLFAQNAGMKL

-750 IQAQSDNIEVTAQKA
+750 IQAQSDNVEVTAQKA
-765 VKVVSATGQVE
+765 VKVVSATDRIE

-798 VEIHAPGKIDIKGA
+798 VEVHAPGKIDVKGA

-834 GQLELFHKYVNGEA
+834 GQLELLHQYANGEGF
-848 VKGGLFTVKDVNGS
+848 KGGKFTVLDASGGV
-862 ILKKGA
+862 LREGA
-868 LDNSGYTVVSGL
+868 LDAKGHTIVSGL
-880 PPGAVRV
+880 PAGAVQVQFGEDPRNQYDPSSVFKTAQWPAKPMQEADPTATAMSQLGGLLPPGALP
-887 EFGKDPRESDQPANY
+887 GATKLA
-902 FKQAKWPAEPVE
+902 AIAG
-914 PSPQAAQ
+914 QAAQ
-921 TAATGQLASHLQGMA
+921 GGIGKALSGQ
-936 PAAANVA
+936 A
-943 MGLLSG
+943 MGLAQGALANVLPSGAMQAVSGATQLAGMAGQVAQGGVGQALSG
-949 GGAGAAL
+949 QAMSLAKGALASALPSGAGAAL
-956 GGLASSALPAA
+956 SQAGQLGAA
-967 ATALGGAGAASA
+967 AQQVGALA
-979 LQTASSLSGAA
+979 
-990 KQVAGMV
+990 
-997 QAARQG
+997 QAARS
-1003 GLAALAAPAANAA
+1003 AVPALKV
-1016 SGMLQGALPGVAGIA
+1016 L
-1031 GKGATTA
+1031 
-1038 ASAAGATG
+1038 
-1046 MKLPTSGFGGPLK
+1046 
-1059 S
+1059 

>member
-1 MNMQNT
+1 MNMPD
-7 IAALRGG
+7 IAAALRGG

-25 TPLGGNVLTVQ
+25 TSLGANALTVQ

-46 AYEFTLDVLSTEGDL
+46 DYSFTLDVISSNDGL

-70 VTLWIEQG
+70 ATLWIQQAD
-78 NRSYRPISGYVHTA
+78 NSHRPVSGYVYTA
-92 RRLGADGG
+92 RRLGANGG
-100 LTTYQLT
+100 LTTYQLELRPWM
-107 FADFTHF
+107 HV
-114 LKFRRDQRFWNDTT
+114 LRFRRDEKIWIDKNAED
-128 VDQIISDV
+128 IISDV
-136 LNQHPQA
+136 LGTHPEA
-143 KGHFRFALSKPLPNR
+143 RGRFHFSLSQPLANR
-158 SYTRQHDT
+158 SFTRQSET
-166 DWHFV
+166 DWNLV

-181 CAWQQADDGKSHTL
+181 GVWQQADDGKSHTL

-200 LQAFA
+200 LQAC
-205 PLSPE
+205 PSLSPE
-210 TVSFYRGGSA
+210 TVRFYRGGAA
-220 SEADA
+220 SEANA

-232 RTLQSVTRSTRT
+232 RTLQSVTLTTRT
-244 FDYKNPAQPS
+244 FDYKNPAQAA

-259 SLPTMAGQGEL
+259 SLPTMGGQGAL
-270 PDQLEVYEYTGA
+270 PDQLEVYEYTGG
-282 YTYLDQTRGDHLTKV
+282 YTYLDQSRGDHLTKIR
-297 KMEEW
+297 MEEW
-302 ESQAKR
+302 ESRAKR
-308 FYAAGGVRAIDAGR
+308 FLGLGGVRGIDAGQ
-322 RFTLTEHPE
+322 RFTLADHPE
-331 HDRDSADQREFAVI
+331 HDRDSADQREFAAI

-351 ENNLPVASDSAD
+351 ENNLPVPGTDSD
-363 FPYSL
+363 FPHSL
-368 REALA
+368 ARELDRTRARYQNTPAL
-373 GAQEG
+373 QV
-378 YGASPVFRV
+378 S
-387 PHDDGSTGFYLVE
+387 HNDGSVGFYLVE

-415 HRKPE
+415 HEKPK

-426 IVVGPQGEEVYTDS
+426 IVVGPQGEEVYTDA

-452 MNPGD
+452 LNPGN

-506 NGANQPQWHTD
+506 NGANQPQWHSD

-586 GSVRASQGLYV
+586 GAVRASQGLYV

-602 AANSQPLDVK
+602 APNSQPLDVK

-630 VSEQHQAES
+630 ASEQHQAES

-652 ATQESAS
+652 ATQNNVS
-659 GSASGGRTAGG
+659 GSTSGGRTAGG
-670 GTGNANA
+670 GTGSANA

-693 STQQSVHMVAND
+693 STQQSLHMVAND

-750 IQAQSDNIEVTAQKA
+750 IQAQSDNVEVTAQKA
-765 VKVVSATGQVE
+765 VKVVSATDRIE

-798 VEIHAPGKIDIKGA
+798 VEVHAPGKIDIKGA
-812 SHTFAGPASMGY
+812 SHTFAGPASIGY
-824 PLPSPRPDQP
+824 PLPAMPTSTHAAALQYQYHDNEPVQ
-834 GQLELFHKYVNGEA
+834 GAKYVATLPDGTTREGVLDSQGRMRLENVPAGAIKVELGPDAREYARKDTTANPDYKGESLSDA
-848 VKGGLFTVKDVNGS
+848 DIDS
-862 ILKKGA
+862 IINK
-868 LDNSGYTVVSGL
+868 
-880 PPGAVRV
+880 
-887 EFGKDPRESDQPANY
+887 
-902 FKQAKWPAEPVE
+902 
-914 PSPQAAQ
+914 
-921 TAATGQLASHLQGMA
+921 H
-936 PAAANVA
+936 
-943 MGLLSG
+943 
-949 GGAGAAL
+949 GGA
-956 GGLASSALPAA
+956 
-967 ATALGGAGAASA
+967 
-979 LQTASSLSGAA
+979 
-990 KQVAGMV
+990 
-997 QAARQG
+997 
-1003 GLAALAAPAANAA
+1003 
-1016 SGMLQGALPGVAGIA
+1016 
-1031 GKGATTA
+1031 
-1038 ASAAGATG
+1038 
-1046 MKLPTSGFGGPLK
+1046 
-1059 S
+1059 

>member
-1 MNMQNT
+1 MNMPD
-7 IAALRGG
+7 IGAALRGG

-25 TPLGGNVLTVQ
+25 TPLGGNALAVQ
-36 RAVGRSRIGR
+36 RAVGRSQIGR
-46 AYEFTLDVLSTEGDL
+46 DYSFTLDVVSSNDSL

-70 VTLWIEQG
+70 ATLWIRLG
-78 NRSYRPISGYVHTA
+78 NSAYRPVSGYIYTA
-92 RRLGADGG
+92 RRLGANGG
-100 LTTYQLT
+100 LTTYQLELR
-107 FADFTHF
+107 AWMHV
-114 LKFRRDQRFWNDTT
+114 LRFRRDEKIWIDKN
-128 VDQIISDV
+128 VEEIISDV
-136 LNQHPQA
+136 LGMHPEA
-143 KGHFRFALSKPLPNR
+143 RGRFRFALSQPLANR
-158 SYTRQHDT
+158 SYTRQSET
-166 DWHFV
+166 DWNLV
-171 HRLMEDEGLY
+171 HRLMEEEGLY

-210 TVSFYRGGSA
+210 IVRFYRGGTA
-220 SEADA
+220 GEADA

-232 RTLQSVTRSTRT
+232 RTLQSVTLTTRT

-282 YTYLDQTRGDHLTKV
+282 YTYLDQARGDHLAKV
-297 KMEEW
+297 KMEGW

-308 FYAAGGVRAIDAGR
+308 FHAVGGVRAIDAGR
-322 RFTLTEHPE
+322 RFTLADHPE
-331 HDRDSADQREFAVI
+331 HDRDSADQREFAAI

-351 ENNLPVASDSAD
+351 ENNLPVSGSDSD
-363 FPYSL
+363 FPHSL
-368 REALA
+368 KRSLDQTRARYENTPGL
-373 GAQEG
+373 QV
-378 YGASPVFRV
+378 S
-387 PHDDGSTGFYLVE
+387 HDDGSVGFYLVE

-415 HRKPE
+415 HKKPE

-426 IVVGPQGEEVYTDS
+426 IVVGPQGEEVYTDE

-452 MNPGD
+452 LNPAN

-506 NGANQPQWHTD
+506 NGANQPQWHSD

-556 LLHLGYII
+556 LLHLGYLI

-586 GSVRASQGLYV
+586 GAVRASQGLYV

-602 AANSQPLDVK
+602 APNSQPLDVK
-612 EAQQQL
+612 DAQQQL

-639 LKDAQDTMRAFTD
+639 LKEAQDTMRAFTD
-652 ATQESAS
+652 ATQDSKS

-693 STQQSVHMVAND
+693 STQQSVHVVAND

-765 VKVVSATGQVE
+765 VKVVSATDRIE

-798 VEIHAPGKIDIKGA
+798 VEVHAPGKIDVKGA

-834 GQLELFHKYVNGEA
+834 GQLELLHQYANGEGF
-848 VKGGLFTVKDVNGS
+848 KGGKFTVLDASGGV
-862 ILKKGA
+862 LREGA
-868 LDNSGYTVVSGL
+868 LDAKGHTIVSGL
-880 PPGAVRV
+880 PAGAVQV
-887 EFGKDPRESDQPANY
+887 QFGEDPRNQYDPSSV
-902 FKQAKWPAEPVE
+902 FKTAQWPAKPMQGAD
-914 PSPQAAQ
+914 P
-921 TAATGQLASHLQGMA
+921 TAT
-936 PAAANVA
+936 A
-943 MGLLSG
+943 MSQ
-949 GGAGAAL
+949 L
-956 GGLASSALPAA
+956 GGLLPPGALPAA
-967 ATALGGAGAASA
+967 TKLAAIAGQGAQGGIGKALSGQAMGLAQGALANVLPSGAMGAMSGATQLAGMAGQVAQGGVGQAMSLAKGALGSALPSGASAALSQASQLGAAAQQVGA
-979 LQTASSLSGAA
+979 LA
-990 KQVAGMV
+990 
-997 QAARQG
+997 QAARS
-1003 GLAALAAPAANAA
+1003 AVPALKV
-1016 SGMLQGALPGVAGIA
+1016 L
-1031 GKGATTA
+1031 
-1038 ASAAGATG
+1038 
-1046 MKLPTSGFGGPLK
+1046 
-1059 S
+1059 